1 LKRPGKVQTEL
12 AILAKYIETVYSFNN
27 FRSFMSN
34 SDFEKL
40 EATGLQDPMDEYVAG
55 INGLLSGFEDPS
67 VDFNV
72 HQQAP
77 SEVPREDLEELVTA
91 LRINGWDATVSP
103 MTNDENSPLG
113 VRITGA
119 LSPEECFDAEMAAI
133 IRNLAKNS
141 NDPELEKIAYDV
153 TGQSEA
159 GMEVLDYFR
168 AYDEETFGPLK

>member
-1 LKRPGKVQTEL
+1 
-12 AILAKYIETVYSFNN
+12 
-27 FRSFMSN
+27 MSN

-40 EATGLQDPMDEYVAG
+40 ESTGLQGPMDKYVTE
-55 INGLLSGFEDPS
+55 INDLLSGFEDPS

-77 SEVPREDLEELVTA
+77 SEVPKEDLEELVTA

-113 VRITGA
+113 VRITGG
-119 LSPEECFDAEMAAI
+119 LSPEERFDAEMAAI

-141 NDPELEKIAYDV
+141 NSPELKEIAKDV
-153 TGQSEA
+153 TGRTEA
-159 GMEVLDYFR
+159 GMETLDYFR
-168 AYDEETFGPLK
+168 AYDKKTFGPLK